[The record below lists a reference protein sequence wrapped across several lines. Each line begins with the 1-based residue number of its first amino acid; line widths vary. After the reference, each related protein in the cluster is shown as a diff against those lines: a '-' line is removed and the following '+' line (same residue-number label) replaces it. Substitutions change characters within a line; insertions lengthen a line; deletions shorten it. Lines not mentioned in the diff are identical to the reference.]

1 MNEHAVLIWIQDSW
15 LGVATRDIP
24 WLFPTFETLHFLGLC
39 ILLGAM
45 LIVDLRLLGV
55 FADVEPAKIM
65 RLSYVAAGGLLLNLV
80 SGIGFFSADAI
91 RYWANPAFQLKTLLL
106 AAAFVNIAIFELGAK
121 RRVLA
126 QPANASM
133 GAGIKILGAL
143 SLTLWFVILI
153 LGRLLP
159 DWDGLGGF
167 L

>member
-1 MNEHAVLIWIQDSW
+1 MNEHAILTWIQSSW

-55 FADVEPAKIM
+55 FADVEPAKIL
-65 RLSYVAAGGLLLNLV
+65 RLSHVAAGGLLLNLV

-91 RYWANPAFQLKTLLL
+91 RYWDNPAFQLKTLLL
-106 AAAFVNIAIFELGAK
+106 AAAFVNIAVFELGAK
-121 RRVLA
+121 RHVLA
-126 QPANASM
+126 LPANTSTSP
-133 GAGIKILGAL
+133 GIKIIGAL
-143 SLTLWFVILI
+143 SLTLWFAILI
-153 LGRLLP
+153 VGRLLP
-159 DWDGLGGF
+159 DWEGLGGF